1 MPRLLD
7 NVLAISITLVTT
19 TALACS
25 PVQQFNVT
33 FPDHSAALDTT
44 GAFRLGDRL
53 ADLKVRFPNYSDFA
67 IVGLADSNKPADI
80 ALATQRSETV
90 YQFLMQRGFS
100 PERVH
105 LGRAVA
111 AGDSEGHIVP
121 GRVDIEFVP
130 ACPHYCCNLPTHKVK
145 DLGLPM
151 P

>member
-1 MPRLLD
+1 MPRIFDKL
-7 NVLAISITLVTT
+7 LAISIALATT
-19 TALACS
+19 TALACR
-25 PVQQFNVT
+25 PVQQLNVA

-44 GAFRLGDRL
+44 GAFRFGNRL

-90 YQFLMQRGFS
+90 YQFLIQRGFS

-111 AGDSEGHIVP
+111 AVDSDGHIVP
-121 GRVDIEFVP
+121 GGVDIEFVP
-130 ACPHYCCNLPTHKVK
+130 ACPHGCCDLPTHKVK